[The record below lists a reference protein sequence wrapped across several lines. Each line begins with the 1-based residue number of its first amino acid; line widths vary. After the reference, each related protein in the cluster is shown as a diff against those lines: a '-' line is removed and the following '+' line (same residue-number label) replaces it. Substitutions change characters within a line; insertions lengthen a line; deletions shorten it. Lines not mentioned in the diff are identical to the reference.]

1 MGVNDETRRRTVSL
15 CRREACGE
23 EIDPL
28 DRNYPYCTNM
38 CREVDRPLPAPPP
51 PARGLLGDIT
61 ERPTGAHHDDRLKDA
76 LQRHGYSPAPP
87 VLPTDSEE
95 RKMIPIFSGVLN
107 YFPLAIAAVARHSK
121 RGNDKHNPGEP
132 LHWSRDKSN
141 DHADCIARHLIDIET
156 VHSATGE
163 YEEAQALAWRALAK
177 LQELEEK
184 RLGAP
189 VSRGSTVAVRADA
202 APAKPPT
209 CPQCGAPAPWG
220 DSDRDTCDCSR
231 SHCGA
236 V

>member
-1 MGVNDETRRRTVSL
+1 MERRFCKTCCTDLNARDGDFCSAICKL
-15 CRREACGE
+15 EATE
-23 EIDPL
+23 
-28 DRNYPYCTNM
+28 RF
-38 CREVDRPLPAPPP
+38 PPP
-51 PARGLLGDIT
+51 PLPARGLLGGIT
-61 ERPTGAHHDDRLKDA
+61 ERPTGDTTDRAVAA
-76 LQRHGYSPAPP
+76 LVAPP